1 MKIPS
6 NLPENFFVK
15 CKTGNEEA
23 LMLEPCK
30 HFNNEVLEFMLE
42 RPVLHAFYKYEAV
55 TVVFKDSMGRER
67 SRTIIPKGK
76 VIVKHESMYPLIIT
90 KEEFKKYYTI
100 EEAEGLKPYT
110 DKSIQ
115 LPEPV
120 RFYDDLDVFD
130 RLEDL
135 LQLPEISVN
144 YSDLNDIILI
154 IRAKN
159 GNKLIAHEGELVGVR
174 EDKIYVFNDKEMS
187 LTCIPRK

>member
-15 CKTGNEEA
+15 CKIGNEEA
-23 LMLEPCK
+23 LMLEPSK

-42 RPVLHAFYKYEAV
+42 RPVLDSFYKYEAV
-55 TVVFKDSMGRER
+55 TVLFKDSMGGER

-76 VIVKHESMYPLIIT
+76 VIVKHESMYPLIMT

-100 EEAEGLKPYT
+100 EDEEVKPYT
-110 DKSIQ
+110 DKYIQ

-144 YSDLNDIILI
+144 YADLNDIQLI
-154 IRAKN
+154 IRTEN
-159 GNKLIAHEGELVGVR
+159 GNELKAHEGELVGVV
-174 EDKIYVFNDKEMS
+174 DNKIYVFNDKNMS
-187 LTCIPRK
+187 VKFIIR

>member
-15 CKTGNEEA
+15 CKIGNEEA
-23 LMLEPCK
+23 LMLEPSK

-42 RPVLHAFYKYEAV
+42 RPILSAFYKYEAV
-55 TVVFKDSMGRER
+55 TVLFKDSMGRER

-76 VIVKHESMYPLIIT
+76 VIVKHEFMYPLIIT
-90 KEEFKKYYTI
+90 KEEFEKYYTI
-100 EEAEGLKPYT
+100 EDEGLKPYT

-135 LQLPEISVN
+135 LQLPEISVD
-144 YSDLNDIILI
+144 YADLNDILLV
-154 IRAKN
+154 IRTEN
-159 GNKLIAHEGELVGVR
+159 GNEFRAHEGELVGVR
-174 EDKIYVFNDKEMS
+174 DNKIYVFNDKEMT
-187 LTCIPRK
+187 LTYIPR

>member
-1 MKIPS
+1 MKIPK
-6 NLPENFFVK
+6 NLPANFFVK
-15 CKTGNEEA
+15 CKNGNEEA
-23 LMLEPCK
+23 LMLEPSK

-42 RPVLHAFYKYEAV
+42 RPVLSSFSKYEAV
-55 TVVFKDSMGRER
+55 TVVFKDSMGGER

-76 VIVKHESMYPLIIT
+76 VIVKHESMYPLIMTID
-90 KEEFKKYYTI
+90 EFKKYYTI
-100 EEAEGLKPYT
+100 EDEGVKPYT
-110 DKSIQ
+110 DKSSQ

-144 YSDLNDIILI
+144 YADLNDIQLI
-154 IRAKN
+154 IRTEN

>member
-1 MKIPS
+1 MKIPK
-6 NLPENFFVK
+6 NLTENFFVK
-15 CKTGNEEA
+15 CKNGNEEA
-23 LMLEPCK
+23 LMLEPSK

-42 RPVLHAFYKYEAV
+42 RPVLNSFYKYEAV
-55 TVVFKDSMGRER
+55 TVVFKDSMGGER

-76 VIVKHESMYPLIIT
+76 VIVKHESMYPLIMT
-90 KEEFKKYYTI
+90 KDEFKKYYTI
-100 EEAEGLKPYT
+100 EDEGVKPYT

-144 YSDLNDIILI
+144 YADLNDIQLI
-154 IRAKN
+154 IRAEN